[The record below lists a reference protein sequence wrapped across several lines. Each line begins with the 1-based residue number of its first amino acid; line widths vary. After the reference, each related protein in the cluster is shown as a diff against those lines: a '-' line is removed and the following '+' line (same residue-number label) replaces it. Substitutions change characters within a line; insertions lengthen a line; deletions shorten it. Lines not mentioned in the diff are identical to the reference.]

1 MPLRAYCKER
11 SRITVSLGPSSALG
25 EKDKKR
31 GQNRTPAIEASRAR
45 FFFFRQSRFS
55 PFPHNEEPGPR
66 LVYSQ
71 TEKTLNSEIFL
82 ECYCVAR
89 KKKQS
94 RVRKLNGKQ
103 ERSRLPIFAV
113 IGHNTINIP
122 EIFQVLT
129 IFSVPL

>member
-45 FFFFRQSRFS
+45 FFFSDFS

-71 TEKTLNSEIFL
+71 TEKTMNTEIFL
-82 ECYCVAR
+82 ECYCVA
-89 KKKQS
+89 KKK
-94 RVRKLNGKQ
+94 
-103 ERSRLPIFAV
+103 
-113 IGHNTINIP
+113 TIRREKTKWKTRTFTCPDLCCNW
-122 EIFQVLT
+122 
-129 IFSVPL
+129 S